1 MPVVPSLDW
10 VGFLFPSFDGEVF
23 PNSTLRGWNRFVACE
38 GGIIL
43 RVLPPVDTEMPLMD
57 HA

>member
-1 MPVVPSLDW
+1 
-10 VGFLFPSFDGEVF
+10 LFPSFDGEVF